1 MTRQKYSKTPPPP
14 RKIPSIPNVQ
24 NTNNLPNIP
33 NTQNQSPSFFGT
45 MIQGVALGTGS
56 SIGHKL
62 VDSIFSG
69 KSESKSEPKS
79 ENKSNDLDIHIIQF
93 NKCMETNDNNFQ
105 ECKTILDMYFNCKE
119 SKKMNI

>member
-14 RKIPSIPNVQ
+14 RKIPNMPNVN
-24 NTNNLPNIP
+24 NTNNVPNIP
-33 NTQNQSPSFFGT
+33 NTQNQTPSFLGT
-45 MIQGVALGTGS
+45 MIQGVALGSGS

-69 KSESKSEPKS
+69 KSEPKK
-79 ENKSNDLDIHIIQF
+79 ENNCNDLDIHIIQF

-105 ECKTILDMYFNCKE
+105 ECKPILDIYFNCKE
-119 SKKMNI
+119 LKNGH